1 MLILKTIYTYD
12 ISSMSSVGHSHD
24 CCQNLL
30 RLVSRGSAIIAE
42 LLRLSEM
49 IPTVFTLESRID
61 SSKYAGIIYDF
72 SFFKIHD
79 FEAEFN
85 QKLDSTPGLQER
97 DEEFKENFLDILTRF
112 YLAFDSVHKYAY
124 DLRHFIE
131 DIEEGLYIQA
141 TMESLLLDS
150 DSRQLLSEGLFLL
163 GVMLLVVD
171 DKIDGS
177 VRERMLV
184 SYYRYSAERSSPD
197 SNVDDVCNLMRNT
210 GYSPS
215 VTTGDSSSST
225 TMTGTSGGKRPV
237 NYPEEYFRRA
247 KIDPR
252 FASMIIGRLRSDDV
266 YNQLTAYPFPEHR
279 SVALATQASMLYVC
293 LYFCPDI
300 LNNQASVMREVVDR
314 FFPDNWVIS
323 IHMGMVINLQDAW
336 EPYRAA
342 RTALA
347 NTIDV
352 VNVKH
357 QVKRHEEHLLKVLPE
372 LEQLLKEGVLTEEM
386 VLHKMSNIL
395 NRIRDS
401 NVTLRWLMLHC
412 PPPAAKIDVYPS
424 KKSHMVKDVL
434 MKDSTCGPLDA
445 FRLLLITAQLESKC
459 KEIYQKL
466 LHDKESKW
474 ESFRKESHDR
484 ILELVDVFSGT
495 KPLTRVAKNTGIQ
508 DQFCKIASE
517 LESLSFGSTVNTLLT
532 SKKIVRLVSSL
543 EELQDLHQLDSNLQ
557 VKQYVIEVR
566 KLLHSMLRT
575 MGIKEDVL
583 ITMQIVGDLTFAW
596 RVIDNYTEY
605 MQKGIKEDPSLVG
618 RLRAT
623 FIKLSSAL
631 DLPLLRINQSDSP
644 DLVSVSQYYSTELVT
659 YVRKVLHIIPE
670 TLFSLMARI
679 IDIQTNHIQE
689 LPTRLMKDQM
699 KHYAQLDQRH
709 EVAKLTY
716 SISLFAEGMLMMK
729 TTLVGIIELDPKKLL
744 EDGIRKELVL
754 QVASALH
761 VTLVFPVMKNKTHD
775 VAQRL
780 QNLAQIMDGY
790 KRSFEY
796 VQDYIGIYG
805 LKIWQEEVSR
815 IVNFNIE
822 QECNAFIR
830 RKVLDFDSVYQSR
843 NIPIPKFP
851 PLDQFSV
858 TFIGRLT
865 RELLRITDPKQ
876 TIFVNQ
882 MRSWYDCK
890 TRAEVVTPR
899 LFTLMMQ
906 SIGTAGMNGVDR
918 LISFM
923 IQTELKHVRK
933 FIERNILRDK
943 ITFDQ
948 LELIA
953 IQLDESDSQPPTPVC
968 KLFTPITEKANRL
981 WSTVNDALIRV
992 GQMQLTK
999 MSISHEL
1006 HVSSR
1011 FQSRQLVSCL
1021 QSLNDAVINELSKK
1035 ERIGNIPE
1043 DSPLLYELT
1052 NFLEWN
1058 GITDPLSK
1066 VYLSDKAVTFLD
1078 IVLVPIVVTQVSRF
1092 MYTPSIHSLTAK
1104 RAVDVCDGTPYIV
1117 GLVTLLRQFK
1127 DEVSHKFMDRISG
1140 YAKSLIESVVTDALP
1155 QDAVNTVLLL
1165 QELCRWAKWPMLASL
1180 PTLSPQN
1187 VF

>member
-1 MLILKTIYTYD
+1 
-12 ISSMSSVGHSHD
+12 
-24 CCQNLL
+24 
-30 RLVSRGSAIIAE
+30 
-42 LLRLSEM
+42 
-49 IPTVFTLESRID
+49 
-61 SSKYAGIIYDF
+61 
-72 SFFKIHD
+72 
-79 FEAEFN
+79 
-85 QKLDSTPGLQER
+85 
-97 DEEFKENFLDILTRF
+97 
-112 YLAFDSVHKYAY
+112 
-124 DLRHFIE
+124 
-131 DIEEGLYIQA
+131 
-141 TMESLLLDS
+141 
-150 DSRQLLSEGLFLL
+150 
-163 GVMLLVVD
+163 
-171 DKIDGS
+171 
-177 VRERMLV
+177 
-184 SYYRYSAERSSPD
+184 
-197 SNVDDVCNLMRNT
+197 
-210 GYSPS
+210 
-215 VTTGDSSSST
+215 
-225 TMTGTSGGKRPV
+225 
-237 NYPEEYFRRA
+237 
-247 KIDPR
+247 
-252 FASMIIGRLRSDDV
+252 MIIGRLRSDDV
-266 YNQLTAYPFPEHR
+266 YNQLRAYPFPEHR

-342 RTALA
+342 RTALT
-347 NTIDV
+347 NTVDV
-352 VNVKH
+352 VNVKQ
-357 QVKRHEEHLLKVLPE
+357 QVHHHEENLKKVLPD
-372 LEQLLKEGVLTEEM
+372 LQQLLKEGVLTEEM

-412 PPPAAKIDVYPS
+412 PPPASKIDVYPS
-424 KKSHMVKDVL
+424 KKSHIVKDVL
-434 MKDSTCGPLDA
+434 IKESTCSPLEV
-445 FRLLLITAQLESKC
+445 FRLLLLTSELEYKC

-466 LHDKESKW
+466 LHEKEAKW

-484 ILELVDVFSGT
+484 ITELVDVFSGT

-508 DQFCKIASE
+508 DQFSKIASE
-517 LESLSFGSTVNTLLT
+517 LESLSFDPTGNPSVN
-532 SKKIVRLVSSL
+532 SKKIVKLVSNL

-596 RVIDNYTEY
+596 KVIDNYTEY
-605 MQKGIKEDPSLVG
+605 MQRGIKEDPSLVG

-631 DLPLLRINQSDSP
+631 DLPLLRINQSESP
-644 DLVSVSQYYSTELVT
+644 NFISVSQYYSSELVG

-679 IDIQTNHIQE
+679 IDIQTNHIKE

-699 KHYAQLDQRH
+699 KQYAQLEQRH
-709 EVAKLTY
+709 EVARLTH

-761 VTLVFPVMKNKTHD
+761 TTLVFPVTKSKAPE
-775 VAQRL
+775 VVQRL
-780 QNLAQIMDGY
+780 QALAQIMDGY

-865 RELLRITDPKQ
+865 RELLKITDPKQ
-876 TIFVNQ
+876 TVFVNQ
-882 MRSWYDCK
+882 MRSWYDSK
-890 TRAEVVTPR
+890 SRAEVVTPR

-918 LISFM
+918 LVSFM
-923 IQTELKHVRK
+923 IQTELQHVRK
-933 FIERNILRDK
+933 FIERNMMRDK
-943 ITFDQ
+943 VTFDQ
-948 LELIA
+948 FESIA
-953 IQLDESDSQPPTPVC
+953 IQLDESDSEPTIPIARIYSPV
-968 KLFTPITEKANRL
+968 IEKATKQ
-981 WSTVNDALIRV
+981 WSTVNDALLRI

-1021 QSLNDAVINELSKK
+1021 KTFNDAILNELSKK
-1035 ERIGNIPE
+1035 ERIGHIPD

-1052 NFLEWN
+1052 SFLEWN
-1058 GITDPLSK
+1058 GMTDPLSK
-1066 VYLSDKAVTFLD
+1066 VYLSDKTVTLLD
-1078 IVLVPIVVTQVSRF
+1078 IALLPIVISQASKF
-1092 MYTPSIHSLTAK
+1092 IYTPSIHSLTGKKPLDAS
-1104 RAVDVCDGTPYIV
+1104 DGTPYII
-1117 GLVTLLRQFK
+1117 GLLTLLRQFK
-1127 DEVSHKFMDRISG
+1127 DDVSLKFVDRMSG
-1140 YAKSLIESVVTDALP
+1140 YAKSLIESNADSSLP
-1155 QDAVNTVLLL
+1155 QEAVHILLLL
-1165 QELCRWAKWPMLASL
+1165 QELSHWAKWPLTPSI
-1180 PTLSPQN
+1180 PILSPQSGS
-1187 VF
+1187 